1 MIYYFFILTFL
12 LTPASESDTNYFPYC
27 TAFSRHTK
35 QPIQKAY
42 ADKGYPARL
51 NPASGGFAYRNS
63 TGGRKPNRIFLVENK
78 IEDGIMRKDTTTAKF
93 TRLNS
98 EKPFNRGSVQY
109 HEGPQNP
116 EGDYRIEDRCAQRV
130 K

>member
-1 MIYYFFILTFL
+1 
-12 LTPASESDTNYFPYC
+12 
-27 TAFSRHTK
+27 
-35 QPIQKAY
+35 
-42 ADKGYPARL
+42 
-51 NPASGGFAYRNS
+51 
-63 TGGRKPNRIFLVENK
+63 VENK

>member
-1 MIYYFFILTFL
+1 
-12 LTPASESDTNYFPYC
+12 
-27 TAFSRHTK
+27 
-35 QPIQKAY
+35 
-42 ADKGYPARL
+42 
-51 NPASGGFAYRNS
+51 
-63 TGGRKPNRIFLVENK
+63 VENK

-98 EKPFNRGSVQY
+98 EEPFNRGSVQY